1 MPASVMTLEE
11 AIERV
16 GRMIGLALDWTCLES
31 FLPETEDL
39 QLRRSALASSFLA
52 ALELARRGRLEIAQ
66 DEAFAPIRLKGCLMD
81 ELARAIEATLFASAE
96 PMTSRRSRSM
106 SGRARSARAG
116 RLAAHYE
123 GHGIELVERGGRWHF
138 QTAPD
143 LAHLLR
149 RTREE
154 PRRLSRAATETLAII
169 AYHEPVSRAEIE
181 AIRGVQISKG
191 TLDVLMDAGWV
202 RPAGRREGP
211 GRPLLYAT
219 TEEFLT
225 HFGLGSRRDLP
236 GIDDLKAAGLLD
248 PLDEVRRS
256 SFNWKATSKATRY
269 RRKGVRHG
277 RSQHLAYPDLRGHR
291 PAAVR
296 REPLLGDDGRRRQ
309 GLEKLQAGH
318 GRRG

>member
-1 MPASVMTLEE
+1 
-11 AIERV
+11 
-16 GRMIGLALDWTCLES
+16 
-31 FLPETEDL
+31 
-39 QLRRSALASSFLA
+39 
-52 ALELARRGRLEIAQ
+52 
-66 DEAFAPIRLKGCLMD
+66 MD
-81 ELARAIEATLFASAE
+81 EFTSAVEATLFASANPLSPDE
-96 PMTSRRSRSM
+96 IAEYA
-106 SGRARSARAG
+106 GAGDVSAALAQLADHYAG
-116 RLAAHYE
+116 R
-123 GHGIELVERGGRWHF
+123 GIDLVERGGRWHF

-219 TEEFLT
+219 SAEFLS

-248 PLDEVRRS
+248 PIDEGT
-256 SFNWKATSKATRY
+256 F
-269 RRKGVRHG
+269 
-277 RSQHLAYPDLRGHR
+277 QL
-291 PAAVR
+291 
-296 REPLLGDDGRRRQ
+296 Q
-309 GLEKLQAGH
+309 LESEGEED
-318 GRRG
+318 

>member
-1 MPASVMTLEE
+1 MN
-11 AIERV
+11 
-16 GRMIGLALDWTCLES
+16 
-31 FLPETEDL
+31 
-39 QLRRSALASSFLA
+39 
-52 ALELARRGRLEIAQ
+52 ELL
-66 DEAFAPIRLKGCLMD
+66 
-81 ELARAIEATLFASAE
+81 RAIEATLFASAVPLNITE
-96 PMTSRRSRSM
+96 IAEHV
-106 SGRARSARAG
+106 GDG
-116 RLAAHYE
+116 DLGAALVELTDCYR

-211 GRPLLYAT
+211 GRPLLYGT
-219 TEEFLT
+219 TQDFLS

-248 PLDEVRRS
+248 PLDESVFQLQLES
-256 SFNWKATSKATRY
+256 DD
-269 RRKGVRHG
+269 
-277 RSQHLAYPDLRGHR
+277 Q
-291 PAAVR
+291 
-296 REPLLGDDGRRRQ
+296 GD
-309 GLEKLQAGH
+309 
-318 GRRG
+318 